1 MGYVAS
7 FLYLLLPVLL
17 SVAYLTLA
25 ERKVMAL
32 SQRRKGP
39 NVVGFWGVLQPLSD
53 GLKLFLKATVLPSN
67 SNTLLFLFSPILTLS
82 ISFLGWAVIPFDLGL
97 VLSDLDL
104 GILYLLA
111 VSSLGVYGI
120 IFSGWS
126 SNSKY
131 AFLGA
136 LRSTAQMLS
145 YEVGIGFI
153 LLSVALVGGSLNLS
167 RLVLSQASIWYV
179 VPLFPLA
186 FLFFLSSLA
195 ETNRPPF
202 DLPEAEAEL
211 VAGYFVEYS
220 AFSFTAFFLGE
231 YSNILLICSV
241 SSLLFWGGWL
251 PLFGFPGVL
260 VFGLKV
266 ALHLFCFIWVRASFP
281 RYRFDS
287 LMRLG

>member
-179 VPLFPLA
+179 IPLFPLA

-220 AFSFTAFFLGE
+220 AFSFTAFYLSEF
-231 YSNILLICSV
+231 SNIILICSV

-251 PLFGFPGVL
+251 PLFGIPGII

-266 ALHLFCFIWVRASFP
+266 SLHLFCFI
-281 RYRFDS
+281 
-287 LMRLG
+287 